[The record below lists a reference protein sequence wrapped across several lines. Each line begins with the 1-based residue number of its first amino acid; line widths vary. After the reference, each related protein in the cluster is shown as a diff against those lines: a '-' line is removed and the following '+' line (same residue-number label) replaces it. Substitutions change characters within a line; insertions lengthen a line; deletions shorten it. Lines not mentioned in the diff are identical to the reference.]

1 MAAMAAK
8 KKTRAQL
15 EAAAK
20 KAQAALAA
28 LDLEEGVATAPAT
41 KKKSAVAPKADDP
54 LEARRTAEDFQ
65 LIPTAE
71 NVIFSPNHILMAKQQ
86 RNERDP
92 RKLQRFFFY
101 KRLTDDKLLCYTEA
115 EADFM
120 QKSSHKVILRLLG
133 VSDGSAYAKSI
144 RECGV
149 RIGQVIPV
157 KKAQDILNSAWA
169 AELEAAKGHFD
180 EPDPQNIHFDDTVR
194 RHRNAKSI
202 IQGFNPN

>member
-1 MAAMAAK
+1 MAAMAPRKKRTREQILAELEALDKAEGKTPAK
-8 KKTRAQL
+8 KPAPA
-15 EAAAK
+15 AAAK
-20 KAQAALAA
+20 
-28 LDLEEGVATAPAT
+28 G
-41 KKKSAVAPKADDP
+41 DDP
-54 LEARRTAEDFQ
+54 LESRRTAEDFQ
-65 LIPTAE
+65 LISTAE
-71 NVIFSPNHILMAKQQ
+71 NVIFSPNHVLMAKPQ

-149 RIGQVIPV
+149 KVGQVIPV
-157 KKAQDILNSAWA
+157 KRAQDILNNAWA
-169 AELEAAKGHFD
+169 AELESAKGHFD
-180 EPDPQNIHFDDTVR
+180 DPDPQNIHFDDTVR

-202 IQGFNPN
+202 IQGFNPS